1 MEPRVKMDPL
11 ELQGLPELLGPR
23 VSLEFLEERENLET
37 LAKRVLQ
44 DLLDNLER
52 LDCLEQRE
60 GMEDQGLLG
69 LRDHK
74 GRRGT
79 QDQMV
84 LLVLLAWMVNMEKGD
99 L

>member
-11 ELQGLPELLGPR
+11 ELQGLLELLGPK
-23 VSLEFLEERENLET
+23 VSLEFPVERENLET

-60 GMEDQGLLG
+60 GMEDQGLLD